1 MTSVLCKLEEEE
13 HIKERS
19 QVRHMWLEPRLR
31 GRDWMPRDAVPQLQ
45 VSNVIQIFF
54 LLPRYEGAPKPAV
67 YEALELL
74 QSECPHLYD
83 ELTATG
89 EVSVFLYLG
98 SHQTHLVNQ
107 FLFYLCTLTGEP
119 LLQHK
124 AAQRSASQLSNVQYL
139 PRGDLSHLLV
149 QLPQELL

>member
-1 MTSVLCKLEEEE
+1 MTNVLCKLEEEE

-31 GRDWMPRDAVPQLQ
+31 GRDWMQREGVPQLQ

-89 EVSVFLYLG
+89 EVSVFVLFLFLG

-119 LLQHK
+119 VL
-124 AAQRSASQLSNVQYL
+124 
-139 PRGDLSHLLV
+139 
-149 QLPQELL
+149 